1 MGSVSE
7 PVGVEEPQEQPRAGR
22 KARVGRWVRSRSA
35 RWVAAGAAVVVIGG
49 GAAAAA
55 IHHEEED
62 HGGRCTVAKIDDKLR
77 MSAEEGGADDKQRL
91 LAEGG
96 RAGKQ
101 CVLAEGGVIDK
112 KRLLAEGGVA
122 DKKRL
127 LAEGGSG
134 AEDSRADQAAPAPA
148 PLPSL
153 DAADAVAKAAAAVP
167 GGKVESLTAVAQQG
181 GGRAWQAVVVGPDGV
196 RHLVTVDGTSGTPTG
211 NTVLGG

>member
-22 KARVGRWVRSRSA
+22 KARAGRWVRGRSA

-62 HGGRCTVAKIDDKLR
+62 RGGRCTVAKVDDKLR

-96 RAGKQ
+96 VIGKQ
-101 CVLAEGGVIDK
+101 CVLAEGGEVDK
-112 KRLLAEGGVA
+112 KRLSAEGGVA
-122 DKKRL
+122 DKKHL
-127 LAEGGSG
+127 SAEDGSG
-134 AEDSRADQAAPAPA
+134 VKDSRPGQAAPAPA

-153 DAADAVAKAAAAVP
+153 DAADAVAKAAAAIP